1 MRRAINWPN
10 NKLLACTFTI
20 ALEAFRKSGR
30 FKRDPKIPVNL
41 CSISHAN
48 YGGNAG
54 IWRLMEVLERNH
66 VRAMILANGLAVQKW
81 PDAVRALHKAGHEIA
96 GHGMTNDIDMTDLTP
111 AQQLEEIRTST
122 KIIQD
127 TIGARPVGWFGPGG
141 LHTEET
147 LGLLAEEGYL
157 WSADLCDDDV
167 PYVVQVN
174 GKRICI
180 IPKSWYANDWRA
192 WGEGASNGATFFTGY
207 KEGFDFVYE
216 EARRGRPGMID
227 GLVHAELGGRPYMA
241 VGFENMIK
249 LVNRHRSEIWQ
260 PTYREIAEH
269 CLATIKDAEEYKP
282 YG

>member
-1 MRRAINWPN
+1 MRRSIQWPG

-54 IWRLMEVLERNH
+54 IWRLMEILERNH

-81 PDAVRALHKAGHEIA
+81 PDAVRALHQAGHEIA

-147 LGLLAEEGYL
+147 LGLLADEGYL
-157 WSADLCDDDV
+157 WSADLCDDDA
-167 PYVVQVN
+167 PYVVRVN

-192 WGEGASNGATFFTGY
+192 WGDGFRNGETFFQGF
-207 KEGFDFVYE
+207 KNAFDFILE
-216 EARRGRPGMID
+216 EALAGRHGRIE
-227 GLVHAELGGRPYMA
+227 GTVHAEMGGRPHLA
-241 VGFENMIK
+241 VGFEKMMKYVNQHRD
-249 LVNRHRSEIWQ
+249 LVWITTRE
-260 PTYREIAEH
+260 EIAEY
-269 CLATIKDAEEYKP
+269 CLKTNQQPEDYRP